1 MEYGLSKYEIIY
13 CNSRILTFLNKLPM
27 DLKEKTFSLI
37 DELSQKGNFLDHIHT
52 KTRCVGIFK
61 IRVKSSHHSLRVF
74 YTFSTNLYILHAYI
88 KKDQCT
94 RNKEL
99 DLAMRRLKEISN

>member
-1 MEYGLSKYEIIY
+1 MASEKNYTIIY
-13 CNSRILTFLNKLPM
+13 CNPRILSYLNKLPK
-27 DLKEKTFSLI
+27 DLREKTFSLL

-52 KTRCVGIFK
+52 KTRCEGIFK
-61 IRVKSSHHSLRVF
+61 IRVKSSHHCLRVF
-74 YTFSTNLYILHAYI
+74 YTFSKNLYILHAYI

-99 DLAMRRLKEISN
+99 DLALKRLKEIPKN